1 MASRGRWH
9 GKVRALAALFAV
21 AAIGVAAPAD
31 ATSMLWVGG
40 TSGSLGRL
48 VPAGTFGTF
57 DDLLGGAYQD
67 AQTTTI
73 DYPGSLW
80 PITGLLDPTLG
91 SSVHTGTT
99 RLDKAA
105 GNTQGPLVVIGTSQG
120 AMVVQQAEADLN
132 NDPRVSSDTTFILI
146 ANPNLGVGRHL
157 YGLHIPGLDYTPAPL
172 PETRFNTIVVINQY
186 DGFADPIARPW
197 NLLTDLNA
205 LMGIVYVHPYA
216 QNSDLSSVP
225 AEDITVTTNSQHGT
239 TTVYHVPTEHL
250 PLTMPL
256 RQLGVSSEIVDDID
270 SALRPVIDRGYQ
282 DVGAQPLSAKRS
294 GVRPSSSLRPSAA
307 AARQPKVADR
317 SDRGSHHQR
326 AARPSVQTRT
336 RTAPRVKVPGAAA
349 R

>member
-1 MASRGRWH
+1 MSGGVASSGRWF
-9 GKVRALAALFAV
+9 GKVQALAALFAA
-21 AAIGVAAPAD
+21 AAISVAAPAN

-57 DDLLGGAYQD
+57 DNLLGGAYKD
-67 AQTTTI
+67 ARTTTI

-91 SSVHTGTT
+91 SSVRTGTT

-105 GNTQGPLVVIGTSQG
+105 GNTRGPLPLVVIGTSQG

-132 NDPRVSSDTTFILI
+132 NDARVPSDTTFILI
-146 ANPNLGVGRHL
+146 ADPNLGIGRAL
-157 YGLHIPGLDYTPAPL
+157 YGVHIPVVNYTPTAL

-186 DGFADPIARPW
+186 DGFADRITRPW

-216 QNSDLSSVP
+216 QNTDLSTVP
-225 AEDITVTTNSQHGT
+225 AEDITTTTNDQRGT
-239 TTVYHVPTEHL
+239 TTVYPVPTEHL

-256 RQLGVSSEIVDDID
+256 RQLGIPGKIVDHID
-270 SALRPVIDRGYQ
+270 STLRPTIDRGYREL
-282 DVGAQPLSAKRS
+282 GANPLSAKHS
-294 GVRPSSSLRPSAA
+294 GV
-307 AARQPKVADR
+307 
-317 SDRGSHHQR
+317 H
-326 AARPSVQTRT
+326 RPSV
-336 RTAPRVKVPGAAA
+336 AAA
-349 R
+349 GESKAPDRSGRSSRNQRSSRH

>member
-1 MASRGRWH
+1 MSGGMASSGRWR
-9 GKVRALAALFAV
+9 GKVRGLAALFAIV
-21 AAIGVAAPAD
+21 AISVAAPAN

-57 DDLLGGAYQD
+57 GDLLGGAYKD
-67 AQTTTI
+67 ARTTTI

-91 SSVHTGTT
+91 SSVRTGTT

-105 GNTQGPLVVIGTSQG
+105 GNTRGPLPLVVIGTSQG

-146 ANPNLGVGRHL
+146 ADPNLGVGRGL
-157 YGLHIPGLDYTPAPL
+157 YGVHIPVLDYTPAAL
-172 PETRFNTIVVINQY
+172 PETRFNTVVVINQY
-186 DGFADPIARPW
+186 DGFTDPVTRPW

-216 QNSDLSSVP
+216 QNADLSTVP
-225 AEDITVTTNSQHGT
+225 VEDITVTTNDQHGT

-250 PLTMPL
+250 PLTTPL
-256 RQLGVSSEIVDDID
+256 RQLGIPNKIVDRID
-270 SALRPVIDRGYQ
+270 SALRPIIDRGYQ
-282 DVGAQPLSAKRS
+282 TAGAKPLSAKRS
-294 GVRPSSSLRPSAA
+294 GLRPASLSTSAPASSLRLSAA
-307 AARQPKVADR
+307 AAGQSKV
-317 SDRGSHHQR
+317 SHSRR
-326 AARPSVQTRT
+326 ASRR
-336 RTAPRVKVPGAAA
+336 
-349 R
+349 